1 VCSEMWLLCPNFN
14 NNAVFVC
21 NHFGIVNTQAVK
33 LVRCV
38 PFVTSSDRFEE
49 LCVAASFVTP
59 GVNYLFL
66 VGVVLLNFI
75 AI

>member
-1 VCSEMWLLCPNFN
+1 
-14 NNAVFVC
+14 
-21 NHFGIVNTQAVK
+21 VK